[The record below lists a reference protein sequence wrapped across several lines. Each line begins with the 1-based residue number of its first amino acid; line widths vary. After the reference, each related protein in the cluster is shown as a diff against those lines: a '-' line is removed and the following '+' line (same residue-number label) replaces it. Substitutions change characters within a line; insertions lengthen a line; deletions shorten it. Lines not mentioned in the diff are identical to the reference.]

1 MFRWM
6 IIHHGETAEFAI
18 VLDVVAVAV
27 APDIK
32 VADNIWD
39 GVERG
44 DAVAKKLLSWSGVN
58 IVAVR

>member
-1 MFRWM
+1 M

-32 VADNIWD
+32 VADNI
-39 GVERG
+39 
-44 DAVAKKLLSWSGVN
+44 
-58 IVAVR
+58 